1 MKKLSGVIFVLLI
14 AALILGACKVREF
27 TATPEPTATS
37 EATEA
42 PAAQATEPT
51 DATAAPTEVVDTR
64 LFDEDGKMICT
75 IYEGFFPAL
84 TEEQAKTLEV
94 FPEIS
99 DADWSRGPKDATL
112 TVLEYS
118 DFQCPACAAFYAE
131 LETLMAKYPD
141 DVRLIFRNF
150 PLVSIHPNAQVAA
163 QAAEAAGLQDK
174 YWEMYNALF
183 SKQGDWSG
191 MPAED
196 FLAWL
201 KTEAGTL
208 GLDAEQFAT
217 DLTSEAIVSKVAA
230 DLEYGQTTIGLNS
243 TPTILLNGRPWS
255 YDWSASTLGMVV
267 DVLKYEK
274 GNLETACPPW
284 VIDQSKSYT
293 ATIETEKGDIVIQ
306 LFDDE
311 APLTVNSFVYLAE
324 KGFFDGV
331 TFHRVLHDFV
341 AQAGDPSGTGI
352 SGSGYEFRDEIVST
366 LTYDEIGMV
375 GMANAGA
382 NTNGSQFFI
391 TYVPATQLTGK
402 YTIFGKVLEGMDVL
416 QNLTERDPQ
425 NNPDAPAGDKIISI
439 TIEAK

>member
-1 MKKLSGVIFVLLI
+1 M
-14 AALILGACKVREF
+14 
-27 TATPEPTATS
+27 
-37 EATEA
+37 
-42 PAAQATEPT
+42 
-51 DATAAPTEVVDTR
+51 
-64 LFDEDGKMICT
+64 
-75 IYEGFFPAL
+75 
-84 TEEQAKTLEV
+84 
-94 FPEIS
+94 
-99 DADWSRGPKDATL
+99 
-112 TVLEYS
+112 
-118 DFQCPACAAFYAE
+118 
-131 LETLMAKYPD
+131 
-141 DVRLIFRNF
+141 
-150 PLVSIHPNAQVAA
+150 
-163 QAAEAAGLQDK
+163 
-174 YWEMYNALF
+174 
-183 SKQGDWSG
+183 
-191 MPAED
+191 
-196 FLAWL
+196 AWL

>member
-14 AALILGACKVREF
+14 AALVLSACKVREF
-27 TATPEPTATS
+27 TATPEPTATA

-42 PAAQATEPT
+42 PAAQATEPV
-51 DATAAPTEVVDTR
+51 DVTAAPTEVVDAR
-64 LFDEDGKMICT
+64 LFDENGKMICT

-84 TEEQAKTLEV
+84 TEEQAQSLEV
-94 FPEIS
+94 FPEIT

-112 TVLEYS
+112 TILEYS
-118 DFQCPACAAFYAE
+118 DFQCPACSAFYAE
-131 LETLMAKYPD
+131 LEKLIEKYPD
-141 DVRLIFRNF
+141 DVRLIFRNL
-150 PLVSIHPNAQVAA
+150 PLLSLHPTSQLTA
-163 QAAEAAGLQDK
+163 QAAEAAGLQGKFWD
-174 YWEMYNALF
+174 MYQSLF
-183 SKQGDWSG
+183 SKQ
-191 MPAED
+191 AEYTG
-196 FLAWL
+196 LSSEELLVWL

-208 GLDAEQFAT
+208 GLDADQFAA
-217 DLTSEAIVSKVAA
+217 DLTSETIVNKVTSDIDFA
-230 DLEYGQTTIGLNS
+230 LNTIGLNA

-255 YDWSASTLGMVV
+255 YDWSASTLGMVI

-274 GNLETACPPW
+274 GNLETECPPW

-352 SGSGYEFRDEIVST
+352 SGSGYEFRDEIVSS
-366 LTYDEIGMV
+366 LTYDEVGMV

-402 YTIFGKVLEGMDVL
+402 YTIFGKVIEGMDVL

-425 NNPDAPAGDKIISI
+425 NNPDAPAGDKIIGI
-439 TIEAK
+439 TIEVK

>member
-1 MKKLSGVIFVLLI
+1 MKKLSGVILVLLI
-14 AALILGACKVREF
+14 TALVLGACKVREF
-27 TATPEPTATS
+27 TATPEPTVTA
-37 EATEA
+37 EVTEA
-42 PAAQATEPT
+42 PAAEATEPA
-51 DATAAPTEVVDTR
+51 DATVAPTEVVDTR
-64 LFDEDGKMICT
+64 LFDESGKMICT

-174 YWEMYNALF
+174 YWEMYDALF

-196 FLAWL
+196 LLSWL

-208 GLDAEQFAT
+208 GLDADQFAA
-217 DLTSEAIVSKVAA
+217 DLTGETIVAKVAA
-230 DLEYGQTTIGLNS
+230 DLEYAQTTIGLNS

-255 YDWSASTLGMVV
+255 YDWSASTLGMVI

-274 GNLETACPPW
+274 GNLETECPPW

-306 LFDDE
+306 LFDEE
-311 APLTVNSFVYLAE
+311 APITVNSFVYLAE

-375 GMANAGA
+375 GMANAGT

-416 QNLTERDPQ
+416 QQLTERDPQ
-425 NNPDAPAGDKIISI
+425 NTPDAPAGDKIISI
-439 TIEAK
+439 TIEVK